1 MQAFV
6 FSHPG
11 FRYQENQDSF
21 LVLTQENYSLL
32 AVADGLGGHDN
43 GDLASRQAVECLQEI
58 FQPESNFTQQTIY
71 HLLTEVN
78 RKVYALQ
85 ESGERKPATT
95 LSLVW
100 LQDQE
105 FLVGHVGDSRV
116 YWWQEG
122 KLTLLTQDQTVLN
135 QWVSQ
140 GRWVP
145 KRYYQKFGHILA
157 RTLGGHKEF
166 DREFMEQDVF
176 SYVLGPF
183 RLEQEGIL
191 LLATDG
197 LIKHLTE
204 KELENL
210 LTENCPQQEEK
221 IAEILLERALAGGG
235 EDNITIIVKKFEGG
249 K

>member
-1 MQAFV
+1 MQAYA

-21 LVLTQENYSLL
+21 LVFTQEGCSLL
-32 AVADGLGGHDN
+32 AVADGLGGHEN
-43 GDLASRQAVECLQEI
+43 GHLASRQAVECLQEI
-58 FQPESNFTQQTIY
+58 FQPENNFTQQTIY
-71 HLLTEVN
+71 QLLTEVN
-78 RKVYALQ
+78 RRVYSLQ
-85 ESGERKPATT
+85 EWGERKPATT

-122 KLTLLTQDQTVLN
+122 RLSLLTKDQTVLS
-135 QWVSQ
+135 QWISQ

-157 RTLGGHKEF
+157 RTLGGHIEL
-166 DREFMEQDVF
+166 DGEFMEQDGF
-176 SYVLGPF
+176 SYVFGPF
-183 RLEQEGIL
+183 QSAKEGIL

-197 LIKHLTE
+197 LNRHLTE
-204 KELENL
+204 EELENL
-210 LTENCPQQEEK
+210 LTENYLGNAQQ
-221 IAEILLERALAGGG
+221 IAEVLLERALAGGG
-235 EDNITIIVKKFEGG
+235 QDNITVIVKKF
-249 K
+249 